1 MALRCGESERNAIPA
16 EEKADAFEAGRV
28 HKDPFAIGF
37 VNGKG
42 EFGIAFAINQAAW
55 IIQRDV
61 KLVASEQSHRAR
73 TVCILDAK
81 KERAFK
87 RETPELV
94 PCLAGNAAL
103 P

>member
-1 MALRCGESERNAIPA
+1 
-16 EEKADAFEAGRV
+16 
-28 HKDPFAIGF
+28 
-37 VNGKG
+37 
-42 EFGIAFAINQAAW
+42 
-55 IIQRDV
+55 V